1 MKKLILF
8 LIFLSTSYF
17 VTAQGVTYSSIGGR
31 VLDDQAV
38 PLMGSNIVIEHIPS
52 GTVYGVTSDEEGY
65 FRASGLRPGGPYSL
79 KISYTGFETF
89 EKENVFL
96 QLGQTER
103 FNPVLS
109 SALTQLEEVVVS
121 ATDYNSDRTG
131 NEIYVN
137 RKKIDALP
145 QVSRSI
151 ADYVRSTP
159 FAQIQE
165 GNDGFAISIAGQN
178 NRYNTIYVDGAVNND
193 VFGLAGSGTNGG
205 QTGVNPISIDA
216 VESFQVQVSPFDVK
230 IGGFAGGAINAVT
243 RSGSNEFE
251 ASAYSYFKNEN
262 LAGKDSWS
270 NNEKL
275 PEFSNQLYGVRLGG
289 AFIPNKLFYFIN
301 YERQDDQTPNPWDSS
316 GYTGDLG
323 ASGIQ
328 NFGQLVQSTY
338 GFDPGTLSPNPTLLE
353 SDKLNI
359 KLDLNAG
366 ENDKLSLGVRYLEAY
381 NIEARRSNDFN
392 ANFYNGSEEFKSKT
406 TNVTFNWVHQ
416 TDKFNNSLNISLN
429 TIRDDRDPSGDIKFP
444 TVNIEDGQATIRLG
458 AEAFS
463 TSNLL
468 NQDVVTITDNFELY
482 KGKHTFTFGT
492 HNEIYS
498 STNLFIRQNYGQY
511 EYLNPQGFLIGDPD
525 ALDIYF
531 RSYSL
536 LSDKVGDD
544 ATESAAIT
552 NYVQLGFYAQD
563 DYQVNTNLKLTAG
576 LRFDIP
582 FWNDRNPNTDFNNRT
597 IGLLE
602 AAGKDL
608 RGSSVG
614 GSIDTRLYV
623 SPRVGFNWDINGD
636 KLTVLRGGIGVF
648 LSRMPIVWNAGSYN
662 NTGVTVGGD
671 TLFNIPFEQNI
682 ANQPQNVA
690 AGTGGVSGQVDLFT
704 PDFKMPQRLKYAL
717 GFDKILENGWK
728 FSLDGLFTD
737 NLTDFAYENLNVG
750 NAVGFLNGADNRP
763 YYNRRAVIDPTYGR
777 IPLVFNTDQG
787 YSYNLALSIS
797 KSFNYGLDFS
807 ANYSYGDAYSLYDQT
822 SSQNSSNWRYQ
833 PTVNGK
839 NAAKPVG
846 RSIFSQGHRIVS
858 NVSYEKI
865 WNNNLRT
872 QIGLFYNGSQGQP
885 FSYTYRD
892 GADLLN
898 DDSSDYALIYVPAN
912 ESEITLEDPSNWSA
926 LNSFIENNEYL
937 NERRGDYAEKNAV
950 RGPWSH
956 IVDLRFVQD
965 LNVSKNKLQFTF
977 DVFNFTNMLNSD
989 WGRRNFVG
997 SFGLV
1002 SPLRT
1007 VTAGPDPVFRWQ
1019 EGSDDPRITDFGFSG
1034 SRWRAQIGIR
1044 YTFK

>member
-1 MKKLILF
+1 MKKTLLSLSF
-8 LIFLSTSYF
+8 LLTTFLTF
-17 VTAQGVTYSSIGGR
+17 AQGVTFSSVGGQ
-31 VLDDQAV
+31 VLDDQGV
-38 PLMGSNIVIEHIPS
+38 PLFGSNVVVKHLPS
-52 GTVYGVTSDEEGY
+52 GTTYGVISDEEGY
-65 FRASGLRPGGPYSL
+65 FRISGLRPGGPYAIE
-79 KISYTGFETF
+79 ISYTGFESYS
-89 EKENVFL
+89 KAGVFL

-103 FNPVLS
+103 FNTSLS
-109 SALTQLEEVVVS
+109 SAFTELEEVVVS
-121 ATDYNSDRTG
+121 AQDFNSDRTG

-216 VESFQVQVSPFDVK
+216 IESFQVQVSPFDVK
-230 IGGFAGGAINAVT
+230 IGGFAGGAVNAVT

-251 ASAYSYFKNEN
+251 ASVYSYIKNEK
-262 LAGKDSWS
+262 LSGKDSWGS
-270 NNEKL
+270 NERL
-275 PEFSNQLYGVRLGG
+275 ADYSNQLLGVRLGG
-289 AFIPNKLFYFIN
+289 ALIPNKLFYFVN
-301 YERQDDQTPNPWDSS
+301 YERQDDETPNPWDPS

-323 ASGIQ
+323 ATGIQ
-328 NFGQLVQSTY
+328 SFGQQIQTAY

-359 KLDLNAG
+359 KLDFNAG
-366 ENDKLSLGVRYLEAY
+366 ENDKFSLGVRYLEAY

-392 ANFYNGSEEFKSKT
+392 ANFYNGSEEFNSKT
-406 TNVTFNWVHQ
+406 TNITFNWVHQ
-416 TDKFNNSLNISLN
+416 TSKLNNTMNVSFN
-429 TIRDDRDPSGDIKFP
+429 TVRDDRDPSGNIRFP

-463 TSNLL
+463 TANLL
-468 NQDVVTITDNFELY
+468 NQDVITITNNLELY
-482 KGKHTFTFGT
+482 KGKHTFTIGT
-492 HNEIYS
+492 HNEFYS

-511 EYLNPQGFLIGDPD
+511 EYLNPQGFLNSDPD

-536 LSDKVGDD
+536 LTDAIGDE
-544 ATESAAIT
+544 ATESAAVTDFAQI
-552 NYVQLGFYAQD
+552 GFYAQD
-563 DYQVNTNLKLTAG
+563 DYQVNSNFKLSAG
-576 LRFDIP
+576 LRLDIP
-582 FWNDRNPNTDFNNRT
+582 FWSDRNPNPDFNNRS
-597 IGLLE
+597 IPLLE

-608 RGSSVG
+608 RGAAVE
-614 GSIDTRLYV
+614 GSINPRLYL
-623 SPRVGFNWDINGD
+623 SPRAGFNWDINGD
-636 KLTVLRGGIGVF
+636 KKTVLRGGIGVF

-671 TLFNIPFEQNI
+671 VQFGIPFEPNI
-682 ANQPQNVA
+682 ENQPQNVA
-690 AGTGGVSGQVDLFT
+690 AGSGGVSGQVDLFV

-717 GFDKILENGWK
+717 GFDKVLESGWK
-728 FSLDGLFTD
+728 ISFDGLYTD
-737 NLTDFAYENLNVG
+737 NLTDFAYENLNIGDPVG
-750 NAVGFLNGADNRP
+750 RLNGADNRP
-763 YYNRRAVIDPTYGR
+763 FYNRRATIDPTYGR
-777 IPLVFNTDQG
+777 IPLVFNTNEG
-787 YSYNLALSIS
+787 YSYNLGLQVS
-797 KSFNYGLDFS
+797 KAFTNGFDFLVT
-807 ANYSYGDAYSLYDQT
+807 YSYGDAFTLYDQT
-822 SSQNSSNWRYQ
+822 SSQNSSNWRSQ

-839 NAAKPVG
+839 NAAKTIG
-846 RSIFSQGHRIVS
+846 RSLFSQGHRVVA
-858 NVSYEKI
+858 NLSYEI
-865 WNNNLRT
+865 EWNNNLRT
-872 QIGLFYNGSQGQP
+872 QVGLFYSGTQGQP
-885 FSYTYRD
+885 YSFTYRD

-898 DDSSDYALIYVPAN
+898 DDSRDYALIYVPAN
-912 ESEITLEDPSNWSA
+912 QSEITLEDPSNWNA
-926 LNSFIENNEYL
+926 LNSFIENNDYL
-937 NERRGDYAEKNAV
+937 SQRRGNYVEKNAA
-950 RGPWSH
+950 RGPWSD

-965 LNVSKNKLQFTF
+965 LKVSKNKLQFTF
-977 DVFNFTNMLNSD
+977 DIFNFTNFINQD
-989 WGRRNFVG
+989 WGRRYFVG

-1019 EGSDDPRITDFGFSG
+1019 EGSDDPRITDFGFAG